1 MANLL
6 LVMEIDEALKQLLH
20 DAFNLGDP
28 KLDLLVDHASQI
40 EIEVLEDK
48 VKAASVLVALTWF
61 TINNLQYFDYIIMV

>member
-28 KLDLLVDHASQI
+28 ELDLLVDHASQI